1 MKPYLRVLAG
11 MFAGITLWLAI
22 VELINGNVVPA
33 LVQWM
38 FTVGLVYL
46 AIGKLIRERRARVK
60 AERDSLAARAEAGH
74 RAFLAGH
81 PAAFAPPPPPPPP
94 SKVRRGVVIAAV
106 VAAFFVLIGII
117 SDISD
122 GLDAPSEDGAV
133 TTPQSSARAAAPA
146 TSVAPIS
153 TEAATTARTVA
164 PTTTVAAAAVTTVA
178 ASTAVMP
185 AVVCMDLQAA
195 QDTIQAAG
203 VFYSRS
209 IDATGEGRAQ
219 VRDRN
224 WIVVV
229 QAPPAGALFGE
240 GDAVLS
246 VVKEGEPNGC

>member
-22 VELINGNVVPA
+22 VEVIHGNVGPA
-33 LVQWM
+33 LVQLM
-38 FTVGLVYL
+38 FTVGLGYL
-46 AIGKLIRERRARVK
+46 AVGKLIREHRSRVK

-74 RAFLAGH
+74 RAFLAGD

-94 SKVRRGVVIAAV
+94 SRVRRGVVIAMV
-106 VAAFFVLIGII
+106 VAAFFVLFGII

-133 TTPQSSARAAAPA
+133 TTPQSSAHA
-146 TSVAPIS
+146 TASTSSAVPTS
-153 TEAATTARTVA
+153 TEAATTARVVA
-164 PTTTVAAAAVTTVA
+164 PTGTVAAAAVTSTA

-185 AVVCMDLQAA
+185 AVLCMDLQAA
-195 QDTIQAAG
+195 QDEIQAVG

-219 VRDRN
+219 VQDRN
-224 WIVVV
+224 WIVVD
-229 QAPPAGALFGE
+229 QTPSAGALIGE

-246 VVKEGEPNGC
+246 VVEEGEPSAC